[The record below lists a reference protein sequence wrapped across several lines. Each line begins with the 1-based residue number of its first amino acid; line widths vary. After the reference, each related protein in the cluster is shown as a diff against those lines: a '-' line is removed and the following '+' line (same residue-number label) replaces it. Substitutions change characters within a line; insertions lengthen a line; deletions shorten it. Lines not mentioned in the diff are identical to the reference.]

1 MKKTFI
7 LFITTILISCSG
19 EIYEDGIVVGED
31 GLAYDKES
39 NKVFSGQVLDKY
51 GEKVGEYNRG
61 IKDGP
66 WLEIDYKNGTRK
78 KANYIKGTPD
88 GEQIT
93 YVFPGPMDNNKRL
106 EYIKYENGNPIGT
119 WTKWSRDAENR
130 LRKTGEIVFEEG
142 AGRWREWDPNTLV
155 VVRAGDYQNWK
166 RNGLWK
172 SWDAQEVIV
181 SEGEYKEGK
190 KVDKWIWYKDGED
203 KGWEEN
209 YIEGTLEGKFFNL
222 SPFSDIRGKGSFK
235 EGVKTGDWEEYYTSA
250 EGSLEKKQ
258 SGTYQFGKKT
268 GLWSLYA
275 KNGRRVAEG
284 TYINDQKEGEWTEGQ
299 DIDFGSRFFG
309 KGTYKNNLKNGEWSY
324 VAPRQN
330 PTINGFFTNGNP
342 SGKWVVIYNKKKYE
356 DSLENLL
363 KSVPKLKEFSF

>member
-1 MKKTFI
+1 MDDLATNLI
-7 LFITTILISCSG
+7 ALFPFTSLIPPANLPNSLDTEGCQVIG
-19 EIYEDGIVVGED
+19 
-31 GLAYDKES
+31 S
-39 NKVFSGQVLDKY
+39 NC
-51 GEKVGEYNRG
+51 
-61 IKDGP
+61 
-66 WLEIDYKNGTRK
+66 
-78 KANYIKGTPD
+78 
-88 GEQIT
+88 
-93 YVFPGPMDNNKRL
+93 NNL
-106 EYIKYENGNPIGT
+106 
-119 WTKWSRDAENR
+119 SM
-130 LRKTGEIVFEEG
+130 
-142 AGRWREWDPNTLV
+142 
-155 VVRAGDYQNWK
+155 
-166 RNGLWK
+166 
-172 SWDAQEVIV
+172 
-181 SEGEYKEGK
+181 
-190 KVDKWIWYKDGED
+190 
-203 KGWEEN
+203 
-209 YIEGTLEGKFFNL
+209 FNL

-363 KSVPKLKEFSF
+363 KLVPKLKEFSF